1 MKNKLLFFLSSLA
14 LMFFFASCD
23 KEYSYENGI
32 NTGTSSGTAVY
43 DFVGAP
49 GNCISPVING
59 NYTAGT
65 ATSSSNYVILQVTVT
80 TPGTFEISTALIN
93 GITFSGSGTFVT
105 TGLQAITLTAI
116 GTPAFSGSFGYIPG
130 LYGCSFIITVIP
142 AEPVPETYFRCKIN
156 GVLTTFNFDAKAIES
171 SAPAAP
177 PIPAT
182 TALDISGSVSNTS
195 YENMLVSLN
204 KTETAI
210 VTGDTFTPETLLNGR
225 VYLVYYTDANGTTW
239 NAFSSVSD
247 TPFTITVTKR
257 TATNVQGTFSGTVSD
272 NAGTTGG
279 NLKIITEG
287 TFSVPIQ

>member
-1 MKNKLLFFLSSLA
+1 MKIKLLVFLSSFA
-14 LMFFFASCD
+14 LIFFLVSCE
-23 KEYSYENGI
+23 KEYSYENAVD
-32 NTGTSSGTAVY
+32 TGTSSGTAVY
-43 DFVGAP
+43 DFAGSP
-49 GNCISPVING
+49 GNCTSPVING

-80 TPGTFEISTALIN
+80 TPGTFTISTALIN
-93 GITFSGSGTFVT
+93 GISFSGSGTFVT
-105 TGLQAITLTAI
+105 TGLQTITLTAT
-116 GTPAFSGSFGYIPG
+116 GTPALSGSFAYLPG
-130 LYGCSFIITVIP
+130 LYGCTFIITVIP
-142 AEPVPETYFRCKIN
+142 VEPAPETYFRCKIN
-156 GVLTTFNFDAKAIES
+156 GVLTTFNFEAKAIES
-171 SAPAAP
+171 ATPAAP

-204 KTETAI
+204 KIETTI

-239 NAFSSVSD
+239 NAFSGVSD
-247 TPFTITVTKR
+247 TPFSITVTKR

-272 NAGTTGG
+272 NAGTPGG
-279 NLKIITEG
+279 NLKIVTEG